1 MSKTRILLSYKETS
15 EYYLKAVQ
23 DAGAEGTAFYL
34 SEVDTSYDG
43 LILTG
48 GGDIDPSLYQ
58 EEKDGSVRIDK
69 DRDATE
75 LALIKAYMDAGKP
88 ILGICR
94 GHQLLNVYFGGSLY
108 QHLPETPQ
116 HTNKSECY
124 ITHEVS
130 ALQDSVLGKLYGTSF
145 VTNSSHHQAV
155 KRLGEGLR
163 PTAFWNGQYVE
174 AFEHETLPILG
185 VQWHPEKMR
194 SGIGQAETS
203 DGLLLIKHFVEM
215 CKK

>member
-1 MSKTRILLSYKETS
+1 MSKMKLLLSYKGDAQ
-15 EYYLKAVQ
+15 YYLDAVQ
-23 DAGAEGTAFYL
+23 AAGAEGTAFYL
-34 SEVDTSYDG
+34 PEVDTSYDG

-48 GGDIDPSLYQ
+48 GGDIDPSLYR

-69 DRDATE
+69 DRDAAE

-116 HTNKSECY
+116 HTNKLECY
-124 ITHEVS
+124 IAHEVS

-163 PTAFWNGQYVE
+163 PTAFWDDRYVE

-194 SGIGQAETS
+194 AGINEAETAE
-203 DGLLLIKHFVEM
+203 GLLLFQYFVEM